1 MSLHTALT
9 QEGIHIATVA
19 ETKLQGPPPRIDACY
34 SWFTR
39 NRKKNQG
46 GGVAVVAYVRN
57 DLILKVRT
65 IDKVENENIE
75 ILWVE
80 IKTGKNNKT

>member
-1 MSLHTALT
+1 MYTNAN
-9 QEGIHIATVA
+9 GISG
-19 ETKLQGPPPRIDACY
+19 KDRIDGY

-46 GGVAVVAYVRN
+46 GGVAIVVRN
-57 DLILKVRT
+57 DLISKVRT

-80 IKTGKNNKT
+80 IKTGKNNKKPSSGYILWPTRK

>member
-19 ETKLQGPPPRIDACY
+19 ETKLQGPPPRIDGY

-46 GGVAVVAYVRN
+46 GGVAVVVRN
-57 DLILKVRT
+57 DLISKVRT

-80 IKTGKNNKT
+80 IKTGKLIKT